1 MELSNEKLHTKYNK
15 AVNALA
21 TLQELQES
29 IAGASEIAHCA
40 HQDPQKIYKIYRDSL
55 IQRFEYTF
63 DTTWK
68 YIGDYLQAQGRTFE
82 IKTPKE
88 IFRQSLVANLL
99 SEAET
104 RLALQM
110 VDHRNLTTHGYDE
123 ELIEKISTYIPRYSE
138 LLEQLLQRTKLK

>member
-1 MELSNEKLHTKYNK
+1 MELSSEKLRTKYKK
-15 AVNALA
+15 AADALI
-21 TLQELQES
+21 TLKELHEDMADAKQ
-29 IAGASEIAHCA
+29 IARCA
-40 HQDPQKIYKIYRDSL
+40 NQDPQKIYKIYRDSF

-99 SEAET
+99 SETDT

-123 ELIEKISTYIPRYSE
+123 ELIEKICTYIPRYIE
-138 LLEQLLQRTKLK
+138 LLEQLLKRTEL